1 MLSFSGK
8 ILVALPNEIFSLP
21 HYHIYRIK
29 SPPEL
34 VPQIVGEMKRKFKV
48 SSHRYADANKPHD

>member
-1 MLSFSGK
+1 MKF
-8 ILVALPNEIFSLP
+8 LVYPIITYNA
-21 HYHIYRIK
+21 IYRIK